1 MLHVIFKYEGKK
13 DIVLYWAFDTVNIE
27 ALWTKLFEIGVSCKM
42 TNMIKSIYSKVQSC
56 VRLSSYMQLSH
67 FFDVTVGLKQG
78 EPLSPPLFILK
89 FNDLADKDLVLFF
102 NVFNFADDIV
112 LFRTDS
118 GSLQSQIDSIYPY
131 SVMPI
136 YVRY

>member
-1 MLHVIFKYEGKK
+1 
-13 DIVLYWAFDTVNIE
+13 
-27 ALWTKLFEIGVSCKM
+27 M

>member
-78 EPLSPPLFILK
+78 EPLSQPLFILK